1 MAKRIFSMVLALAMT
16 LVMGITAG
24 AVEPSDTVEY
34 DGTSISYVNGG
45 VNSEIARCSPAFPM
59 REPLS

>member
-24 AVEPSDTVEY
+24 AVELP
-34 DGTSISYVNGG
+34 I
-45 VNSEIARCSPAFPM
+45 R
-59 REPLS
+59 